1 MNPSHRRALP
11 VAAKSRTARTSWSH
25 AAARTGAALTAALV
39 VTGALGAG
47 AAGAATLPSVGQR
60 SERTVADASATRTAT
75 DASATRTAAAL
86 RDRIVSVARGE
97 IGVREGTAECNK
109 YFPNKS
115 HTCKTGWC
123 AAFVEWT
130 WREAGVK
137 EVPSDLTGRGVG
149 YWGKQHGLW
158 HPVGSAHPQ
167 PGDLV
172 VYGEPAKETP
182 GGHVGVVVAVHG
194 DGTLDTVEGNYSDK
208 VTLRTHLNPRTA
220 RGGADDL
227 RVAGY
232 VTPPSA

>member
-1 MNPSHRRALP
+1 MRPNHCGDLPLAL
-11 VAAKSRTARTSWSH
+11 KSRTTRTSW
-25 AAARTGAALTAALV
+25 ARTGWARTAVALTAALV
-39 VTGALGAG
+39 VSGALGTE
-47 AAGAATLPSVGQR
+47 AAGAATPPSDGRHVA
-60 SERTVADASATRTAT
+60 RTVTEASG
-75 DASATRTAAAL
+75 TRTAAAL

-97 IGVREGTAECNK
+97 IGVREGSAECNK

-137 EVPSDLTGRGVG
+137 EVPTDLTGRGVG
-149 YWGKQHGLW
+149 HWGKQHGLW
-158 HPVGSAHPQ
+158 HPIGSARPE

-182 GGHVGVVVAVHG
+182 GGHVGVVAAVHG
-194 DGTLDTVEGNYSDK
+194 DGTLDTVEGNYGDK

-220 RGGADDL
+220 VGGAQDL
-227 RVAGY
+227 HIAGY
-232 VTPPSA
+232 VTPPTA

>member
-1 MNPSHRRALP
+1 MNPNHRRALP
-11 VAAKSRTARTSWSH
+11 VALKSRTAWART
-25 AAARTGAALTAALV
+25 AAALSTALV
-39 VTGALGAG
+39 VTGVLGVGTAG
-47 AAGAATLPSVGQR
+47 ADTLPSGSRHVA
-60 SERTVADASATRTAT
+60 RTVIDGP
-75 DASATRTAAAL
+75 ATRTAAAL

-97 IGVREGTAECNK
+97 IGVREGTAACDK

-137 EVPSDLTGRGVG
+137 EVPADLTGRGVG
-149 YWGKQHGLW
+149 YWGEQHGLW

-172 VYGEPAKETP
+172 VYGKPAKETP

-208 VTLRTHLNPRTA
+208 VTLRTHLDPRTA
-220 RGGADDL
+220 VGGAQDL
-227 RVAGY
+227 HVAGY
-232 VTPPSA
+232 VAPPTA

>member
-11 VAAKSRTARTSWSH
+11 VAPKSRTARTSWSH
-25 AAARTGAALTAALV
+25 AAARTVAGLTAALV

-47 AAGAATLPSVGQR
+47 AAGAATLPSAGQR
-60 SERTVADASATRTAT
+60 SERTAT
-75 DASATRTAAAL
+75 DAPATRTAAAL

-115 HTCKTGWC
+115 HTCTTGWC

-149 YWGKQHGLW
+149 SWGKQHGLW

-227 RVAGY
+227 HVAGY